1 MKVAVF
7 GAGTMGLGIIQVFA
21 EKGNTVLVYD
31 ISMDFV
37 RNQVQKLEASLA
49 KRVARGKM
57 TQEKKK
63 WYQTES
69 EPGKYEV
76 VLHQNYK
83 ILLWYYMR
91 A

>member
-37 RNQVQKLEASLA
+37 RNHVKKL
-49 KRVARGKM
+49 
-57 TQEKKK
+57 
-63 WYQTES
+63 
-69 EPGKYEV
+69 
-76 VLHQNYK
+76 
-83 ILLWYYMR
+83 
-91 A
+91 

>member
-49 KRVARGKM
+49 KRVAKGKM
-57 TQEKKK
+57 KQEEAGSILSKI
-63 WYQTES
+63 QTS
-69 EPGKYEV
+69 LLVPAQTHLLKC
-76 VLHQNYK
+76 
-83 ILLWYYMR
+83 ILSL
-91 A
+91 